1 MKVIIISR
9 LIIITSIIMLAMGL
23 LSNPIITTTIT
34 PVFSQE
40 EGSSVSVSI
49 APGAAD
55 PNNDLSFDPP
65 QINVPTGSIVSWT
78 NADSIQHTVTS
89 DEQGL
94 FDAGPVSPGD
104 TFENVFDSAGE
115 FGYHCAIHPFMTGV
129 VIVE

>member
-1 MKVIIISR
+1 MKVIISR
-9 LIIITSIIMLAMGL
+9 LIIITSIMLAMGL
-23 LSNPIITTTIT
+23 LANPITTTTTIT

-40 EGSSVSVSI
+40 EGSSVSI

-94 FDAGPVSPGD
+94 FDAGPISPGD
-104 TFENVFDSAGE
+104 TFENVFNSAGE
-115 FGYHCAIHPFMTGV
+115 FAYHCAIHPFMTGV
-129 VIVE
+129 VTVG

>member
-1 MKVIIISR
+1 MKGNIFR
-9 LIIITSIIMLAMGL
+9 LIMTSIILSMGL
-23 LSNPIITTTIT
+23 LANPTIITTTIT

-40 EGSSVSVSI
+40 EGSSVSI

-55 PNNDLSFDPP
+55 PNNGLSFDPP

-78 NADSIQHTVTS
+78 NSDSIQHTVTS

-94 FDAGPVSPGD
+94 FDAGPISPGD

-129 VIVE
+129 VMVG

>member
-1 MKVIIISR
+1 MKVIISR
-9 LIIITSIIMLAMGL
+9 LIIMTSIMLSMGL
-23 LSNPIITTTIT
+23 LASPIITTTTIT

-40 EGSSVSVSI
+40 EGSSVSI

-94 FDAGPVSPGD
+94 FDAGPISPGD

-115 FGYHCAIHPFMTGV
+115 FGYHCAIHPFMTGLV
-129 VIVE
+129 MVG

>member
-1 MKVIIISR
+1 MKVIISR
-9 LIIITSIIMLAMGL
+9 LIIMTSIMLSMGL
-23 LSNPIITTTIT
+23 LANPIIIITTIT

-40 EGSSVSVSI
+40 EGSSVSI

-65 QINVPTGSIVSWT
+65 QTNVPTGSIVSWT

-94 FDAGPVSPGD
+94 FDAGPISPGD

-129 VIVE
+129 VMVG

>member
-1 MKVIIISR
+1 
-9 LIIITSIIMLAMGL
+9 MLSMAL
-23 LSNPIITTTIT
+23 LVNPITTTTIT

-40 EGSSVSVSI
+40 EGSSVFI

-94 FDAGPVSPGD
+94 FDAGPISPGD

-129 VIVE
+129 VIVG

>member
-1 MKVIIISR
+1 MKVIISR
-9 LIIITSIIMLAMGL
+9 LIIMTSIMLSMGL
-23 LSNPIITTTIT
+23 LANPIITTTTII

-40 EGSSVSVSI
+40 EGSSVSI

-94 FDAGPVSPGD
+94 FDAGPISPGD

-129 VIVE
+129 VMVG

>member
-1 MKVIIISR
+1 MKVIISR
-9 LIIITSIIMLAMGL
+9 LIIMTSIIMLAMGL
-23 LSNPIITTTIT
+23 LANPIKTTTIT

-40 EGSSVSVSI
+40 EGSSVSI

-55 PNNDLSFDPP
+55 PNNELSFDPP
-65 QINVPTGSIVSWT
+65 QINVPTGTIVSWT

-89 DEQGL
+89 DEQEL
-94 FDAGPVSPGD
+94 FDAGPISPGD

-129 VIVE
+129 VIVG

>member
-1 MKVIIISR
+1 MKVIIIR
-9 LIIITSIIMLAMGL
+9 LIIITSIMLAMGL
-23 LSNPIITTTIT
+23 LANPIITTTTIT

-40 EGSSVSVSI
+40 EGSSVSI
-49 APGAAD
+49 APGAAN

-94 FDAGPVSPGD
+94 FDAGPISPGD

-115 FGYHCAIHPFMTGV
+115 FGYHCAIHPFMTGLV
-129 VIVE
+129 MVG

>member
-1 MKVIIISR
+1 
-9 LIIITSIIMLAMGL
+9 
-23 LSNPIITTTIT
+23 
-34 PVFSQE
+34 VFSQE
-40 EGSSVSVSI
+40 EGSSVSI

-78 NADSIQHTVTS
+78 NADSIPHTVTS

-94 FDAGPVSPGD
+94 FDAGPISPGD

-129 VIVE
+129 VIVG

>member
-1 MKVIIISR
+1 MKVIISR
-9 LIIITSIIMLAMGL
+9 LIIITSIMLSMGL
-23 LSNPIITTTIT
+23 LASPIITTTTIT

-40 EGSSVSVSI
+40 EGSSVSI

-94 FDAGPVSPGD
+94 FDAGPISPGD

-129 VIVE
+129 VMVG

>member
-1 MKVIIISR
+1 MKVIISR
-9 LIIITSIIMLAMGL
+9 LIIMTSIMLSMGL
-23 LSNPIITTTIT
+23 LANPIITTTTII

-40 EGSSVSVSI
+40 EGSSVSI

-65 QINVPTGSIVSWT
+65 QTNVPTGSIVSWT

-94 FDAGPVSPGD
+94 FDAGPISPGD

-129 VIVE
+129 VMVG

>member
-1 MKVIIISR
+1 MKVIISR
-9 LIIITSIIMLAMGL
+9 LIIITSIMLSMGL
-23 LSNPIITTTIT
+23 LASPIITTTTIT

-40 EGSSVSVSI
+40 EGSSVSI
-49 APGAAD
+49 APGAAN

-94 FDAGPVSPGD
+94 FDAGPISPGD

-129 VIVE
+129 VMVG

>member
-1 MKVIIISR
+1 MKVIISR
-9 LIIITSIIMLAMGL
+9 LIIMTSIMLSMGL
-23 LSNPIITTTIT
+23 LANPIIITTTIT

-40 EGSSVSVSI
+40 EGSSVSI

-65 QINVPTGSIVSWT
+65 QTNVPTGSIVSWT

-94 FDAGPVSPGD
+94 FDAGPISPGD

-129 VIVE
+129 VKVG

>member
-40 EGSSVSVSI
+40 EGSSVSI

-65 QINVPTGSIVSWT
+65 QINVPTGSIISWT

-94 FDAGPVSPGD
+94 FDAGPSISRG
-104 TFENVFDSAGE
+104 
-115 FGYHCAIHPFMTGV
+115 HI
-129 VIVE
+129 

>member
-1 MKVIIISR
+1 MKVIISR
-9 LIIITSIIMLAMGL
+9 LIIMTSIILFMGL
-23 LSNPIITTTIT
+23 LANPLIITTTIT

-40 EGSSVSVSI
+40 EGSSVSI

-55 PNNDLSFDPP
+55 PNNGLSFDPP
-65 QINVPTGSIVSWT
+65 QIHVPTGSIVSWT

-94 FDAGPVSPGD
+94 FDAGPISPGD

-129 VIVE
+129 VMVG

>member
-1 MKVIIISR
+1 MKVIISR
-9 LIIITSIIMLAMGL
+9 LIIMTSIMLSMGL
-23 LSNPIITTTIT
+23 LASPIITTTTIT

-40 EGSSVSVSI
+40 EGSSVSI

-94 FDAGPVSPGD
+94 FDAGPISPGD

-129 VIVE
+129 VMVG

>member
-1 MKVIIISR
+1 MKVIITR
-9 LIIITSIIMLAMGL
+9 LIIITSIMLAMGL
-23 LSNPIITTTIT
+23 LANPTIITTTIT

-40 EGSSVSVSI
+40 EGSSVSI

-55 PNNDLSFDPP
+55 PNNNLSFDPP

-94 FDAGPVSPGD
+94 FDAGPISLGD

-129 VIVE
+129 VMVG

>member
-1 MKVIIISR
+1 MKVIITR
-9 LIIITSIIMLAMGL
+9 LIIITSIMLAMGL
-23 LSNPIITTTIT
+23 LANPTIITTTIT

-40 EGSSVSVSI
+40 EGSSVSI

-94 FDAGPVSPGD
+94 FDAGPISPGD

-129 VIVE
+129 VMVG

>member
-1 MKVIIISR
+1 MKVIISR
-9 LIIITSIIMLAMGL
+9 LIIMTSIMLAMGL
-23 LSNPIITTTIT
+23 LANPIIITTTIT

-40 EGSSVSVSI
+40 EGSSVSI

-94 FDAGPVSPGD
+94 FDAGPISPGD
-104 TFENVFDSAGE
+104 TFENVFESAGE

-129 VIVE
+129 VIVN

>member
-1 MKVIIISR
+1 MKVIISR
-9 LIIITSIIMLAMGL
+9 LIIITSIMLSMGL
-23 LSNPIITTTIT
+23 LASPIITTTTIT

-40 EGSSVSVSI
+40 EGSSVSI

-94 FDAGPVSPGD
+94 FDAGPISPGD

-115 FGYHCAIHPFMTGV
+115 FGYHCAIHPFMTGRV
-129 VIVE
+129 MVG

>member
-1 MKVIIISR
+1 MKVIISR
-9 LIIITSIIMLAMGL
+9 LIIITSIMLSMGL
-23 LSNPIITTTIT
+23 LASPIITTTTIT

-40 EGSSVSVSI
+40 EGSSVSI
-49 APGAAD
+49 APGAAN

-94 FDAGPVSPGD
+94 FDAGPISPGD

-115 FGYHCAIHPFMTGV
+115 FGYHCAIHPFMTGLV
-129 VIVE
+129 MVG

>member
-1 MKVIIISR
+1 MKVIISR
-9 LIIITSIIMLAMGL
+9 LIIMTSIMLAMGL
-23 LSNPIITTTIT
+23 LANPIITTTIT

-40 EGSSVSVSI
+40 ESSSVSI

-94 FDAGPVSPGD
+94 FDAGPISPGD
-104 TFENVFDSAGE
+104 TFDNVFDSAGE
-115 FGYHCAIHPFMTGV
+115 FSYHCAIHPFMTGV
-129 VIVE
+129 VMVE

>member
-1 MKVIIISR
+1 MKVIISR
-9 LIIITSIIMLAMGL
+9 IVIMTSIMLSMGL
-23 LSNPIITTTIT
+23 LANPIIITTTIT

-40 EGSSVSVSI
+40 EGSSVSI

-94 FDAGPVSPGD
+94 FDAGPISPGD

-129 VIVE
+129 VKVG

>member
-1 MKVIIISR
+1 MQI
-9 LIIITSIIMLAMGL
+9 LLA
-23 LSNPIITTTIT
+23 NPTIITTTIT

-40 EGSSVSVSI
+40 EGSSVSI

-55 PNNDLSFDPP
+55 PNNGLSFDPP

-78 NADSIQHTVTS
+78 NSDSIQHTVTS

-94 FDAGPVSPGD
+94 FDAGPISPGD

-115 FGYHCAIHPFMTGV
+115 FGYMEEDKSIGIMTLSNQSEPMTAASV
-129 VIVE
+129 DKDALKR